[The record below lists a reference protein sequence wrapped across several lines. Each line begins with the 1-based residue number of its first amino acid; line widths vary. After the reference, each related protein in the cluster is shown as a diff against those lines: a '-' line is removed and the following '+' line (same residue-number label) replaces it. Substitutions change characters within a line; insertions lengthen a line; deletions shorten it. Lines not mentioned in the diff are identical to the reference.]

1 MIKLYDKK
9 LYSEDIN
16 EMIKQY
22 EKTMKEFKPSRREEK
37 RAIEA
42 AENTIELID
51 NLINAAVHCPYE
63 ETKSYLFLSLSL
75 LCAMLN
81 DKAHEY
87 VTSRME
93 QDEDDLNETLDKLID
108 ALKELK
114 ELSSS
119 DEDEE

>member
-22 EKTMKEFKPSRREEK
+22 EKTMKEFKPSSREEK
-37 RAIEA
+37 RAIET
-42 AENTIELID
+42 AETCIELID
-51 NLINAAVHCPYE
+51 SLINAAVHCPHE
-63 ETKSYLFLSLSL
+63 ETKSHLFLCLSL
-75 LCAMLN
+75 IGAMLN
-81 DKAHEY
+81 DKVHEY
-87 VTSRME
+87 VTSTMK

-114 ELSSS
+114 ELSSL

>member
-22 EKTMKEFKPSRREEK
+22 EKTTKEFKPSSREEK

-42 AENTIELID
+42 AENCIELID
-51 NLINAAVHCPYE
+51 NLINVAVHCPYE
-63 ETKSYLFLSLSL
+63 ETKAHLFLCLSL

-81 DKAHEY
+81 DKVHEY
-87 VTSRME
+87 VTSTMK
-93 QDEDDLNETLDKLID
+93 QDEEDLNETLDKLID

-114 ELSSS
+114 ELNNST
-119 DEDEE
+119 EE

>member
-22 EKTMKEFKPSRREEK
+22 EKTMKEFEPNSREEK
-37 RAIEA
+37 RAAEA
-42 AENTIELID
+42 AENCIELID

-63 ETKSYLFLSLSL
+63 ETKSHLFLSLSL

-81 DKAHEY
+81 DKVHEY

-93 QDEDDLNETLDKLID
+93 EDEDDLNETLDKLID
-108 ALKELK
+108 CLKELK
-114 ELSSS
+114 ELNNS

>member
-22 EKTMKEFKPSRREEK
+22 EKTMKEFKPSSREEK

-42 AENTIELID
+42 AEYCIELID
-51 NLINAAVHCPYE
+51 NLITAAVHCPYE
-63 ETKSYLFLSLSL
+63 ETKSHLFLCLSL

-81 DKAHEY
+81 DKVHEY
-87 VTSRME
+87 VTSTMK